1 MALSD
6 KYPYNLAAG
15 SGELPK
21 MAKEGKIFMPDNKSS
36 DQPTKKRGRG
46 RPRHIDPG
54 IVVGSADHYHTVF
67 LQFWPKLGARLLAA
81 QSPEDVATA
90 VREEAAGISV
100 SLDPF
105 LELILKIVKDP
116 KFPRARSTSQ
126 IHFLADSLGGQGL
139 VTPRRS
145 REICAEKRAEKRHLI
160 VRREYYIEC
169 SCGYKGPALDGACRD
184 CGTGELSWDLMTTE
198 NS

>member
-1 MALSD
+1 
-6 KYPYNLAAG
+6 
-15 SGELPK
+15 
-21 MAKEGKIFMPDNKSS
+21 MPDKKSS
-36 DQPTKKRGRG
+36 DQPTEKRDRG
-46 RPRHIDPG
+46 RPRKADPG
-54 IVVGSADHYHTVF
+54 VVVVSADTYRIQFAH
-67 LQFWPKLGARLLAA
+67 FWPKLGPRLLAA
-81 QSPEDVATA
+81 QTPEEVARA
-90 VREEAAGISV
+90 VREEAAGIST
-100 SLDPF
+100 SLAPYS
-105 LELILKIVKDP
+105 ELLLKIVKDP

-145 REICAEKRAEKRHLI
+145 REICAEERAEKRHVI

-184 CGTGELSWDLMTTE
+184 CGTGELSWDLMTQE